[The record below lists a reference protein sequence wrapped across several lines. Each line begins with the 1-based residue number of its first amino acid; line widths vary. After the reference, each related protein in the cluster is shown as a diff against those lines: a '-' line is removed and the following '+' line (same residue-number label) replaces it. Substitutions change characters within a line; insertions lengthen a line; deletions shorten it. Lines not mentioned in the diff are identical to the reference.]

1 MRANEI
7 RDTMTQDTTAKA
19 ATIPAIVAS
28 TPSHNTQADALAS
41 VRAALDMAIVTLSA
55 AAKRR
60 TQTLASADAARARA
74 IEEAEAI
81 RAEAVARAARHASD
95 LRGQIEDRFAAK
107 SSKATNDR
115 ARVVER
121 ARNELSAKAA
131 AAKKDKSEASWL
143 AETVCEAAVTK
154 VRAEHDRL
162 RHRIGEI
169 AQELSQLDASLVQTL
184 GPANAFRLAELTIP
198 PAESV
203 ETASMDAVKSA
214 MEAAA
219 NAVADVGGGGVLK
232 LLRSRASTLD
242 LAVEARAKMAMVR
255 AISERLIEVHGAQR
269 DATIAASKRV
279 RDTEV
284 AQVSAEA
291 AQVVSECE
299 RELAAIV
306 RDADA
311 VYRTKVG
318 EVTVKRDDE
327 WAKVAAWE
335 AEQCELISKA
345 YDQASAAAEQEY
357 TLSTG
362 VVVANALQEEALA
375 RVALRD
381 RMSAARGAL
390 QVTAAA
396 SLEVCPPWNEG
407 LWTSRTHPTV
417 VPSVLPIGRLRL
429 DLTARL
435 NQLDERAVQEA
446 ELTPVI
452 EEPLAMSLPGVQSLL
467 LQHDPAGRAD
477 ALTMLRAL
485 MLRIMAAF
493 PAGKVRFTMADPVA
507 LGQSFAGFMRLSD
520 IEPSP
525 VGQKIW
531 SDPAQIERQLSD
543 LTEHMQT
550 VIQKYLRTDF
560 ATIEDYNVAA
570 GEIAEPYR
578 FIIIADMHAALTEAG
593 AAKLASIIDAG
604 PRCGVYA
611 ILASEIGK
619 KIPPTLSIAALK
631 SKLLQ
636 LSIRDGITSIA
647 DSRFDECV
655 ITLDRPPDDGL
666 AASIL
671 DRVGAAGRNA
681 GRVEV
686 AFERLVPSAAEMWT
700 RSCDTELSIPLG
712 RSGAQ
717 KIQHLKLGMGTRQH
731 ALIAGRTGSGKSTLL
746 HVMISAAALWHSPS
760 ELEFY
765 LIDFKKGVEF
775 KAYCDGTMPHVRA
788 VAIESDREF
797 GLSVLRRLDEEL
809 VQRGDL
815 FRKLRAQDLASAR
828 KLDPS
833 ARLPRVMLLI
843 DEFQEFFVV
852 DDEVASESAL
862 LLDRLVRQGRAFGV
876 HVVLGS
882 QTLAGAY
889 SLARSTLGQ
898 MGVRIVLQC
907 SEADAHLI
915 LGDDND
921 GARLLNRPGEAI
933 YNDAG
938 GLSEGNSPFQ
948 TAWLNDSVRD
958 AQLRR
963 MADRGPS
970 DLPPP
975 VVFEGNAPARL
986 DVSLAALVQV
996 FPDAAVPRAIIGD
1009 AVSIAPPVAAVLRK
1023 RAGSNVLMVGSQSE
1037 PAMGVLAAMCTSLS
1051 RTPRAKII
1059 VVDPTLEDDAM
1070 FGRLGRGLSGCGVS
1084 ARVVNAGAAAAAVRE
1099 CDELVAARHVE
1110 AGGEPTFLVLAGLH
1124 RLRELRKSEDFGFS
1138 LDDDKESPYARLE
1151 RLLRDG
1157 PAVGVWTLAWCDT
1170 LATLERVMARSAIR
1184 EFGLRVLM
1192 QMNASDS
1199 AALMDSSVASHLGA
1213 NRVLLSDMDAGTM
1226 VKARPIE
1233 LPDIATAKRVAA
1245 ILRP

>member
-1 MRANEI
+1 
-7 RDTMTQDTTAKA
+7 MTHNTTEKA
-19 ATIPAIVAS
+19 AQESVGTS
-28 TPSHNTQADALAS
+28 PSPGHDTQASALAL
-41 VRAALDMAIVTLSA
+41 VRASLDAAIATLSA
-55 AAKRR
+55 TAKRR
-60 TQTLASADAARARA
+60 VQTLANADAARARSL
-74 IEEAEAI
+74 EEAQTI
-81 RAEAVARAARHASD
+81 RAEAVARAERHAAD
-95 LRGQIEDRFAAK
+95 LRAQIEDRFAAK

-115 ARVVER
+115 ARAIER
-121 ARNELSAKAA
+121 ARNDLGSRVA
-131 AAKKDKSEASWL
+131 AAKKEKSEASWL
-143 AETVCEAAVTK
+143 AETVCEAAVSK
-154 VRAEHDRL
+154 ARADHDRL
-162 RHRIGEI
+162 RHRVGEI
-169 AQELSQLDASLVQTL
+169 NQDVSLLDAALIQTL
-184 GPANAFRLAELTIP
+184 GPANAAKLAELPAP
-198 PAESV
+198 PTPAI
-203 ETASMDAVKSA
+203 ETASIDLLKAAKD
-214 MEAAA
+214 AAA

-242 LAVEARAKMAMVR
+242 LATDARAKMATVR
-255 AISERLIEVHGAQR
+255 AVGDKLIELSEAHR
-269 DATIAASKRV
+269 DSLVGSAKRV
-279 RDTEV
+279 RDKEI
-284 AQVSAEA
+284 AQVSAAA
-291 AQVVSECE
+291 AQVVAECE
-299 RELAAIV
+299 RELSAIIQG
-306 RDADA
+306 ADSVFRA
-311 VYRTKVG
+311 KQSEITA
-318 EVTVKRDDE
+318 KRDDE
-327 WAKVAAWE
+327 VAKVAAWE
-335 AEQCELISKA
+335 TEQRQMIERS
-345 YDQASAAAEQEY
+345 YEQAATAAEDEH
-357 TLSTG
+357 TLTTS
-362 VVVANALQEEALA
+362 VIIANANQEESLA
-375 RVALRD
+375 RVALRA
-381 RMSAARGAL
+381 RMEEAREALHATSEAAM
-390 QVTAAA
+390 QA
-396 SLEVCPPWNEG
+396 SPPWSDEA
-407 LWTSRTHPTV
+407 WESREHPSH
-417 VPSVLPIGRLRL
+417 VPSVLPIGQLRL
-429 DLTARL
+429 DLSSRISL
-435 NQLDERAVQEA
+435 LDDVSVREA
-446 ELTPVI
+446 ELIPVLD
-452 EEPLAMSLPGVQSLL
+452 EPLAMSLPGRQSLL
-467 LQHDPAGRAD
+467 LQHDAAGRAD
-477 ALTMLRAL
+477 ALTLLRSL
-485 MLRIMAAF
+485 MLRIFGAF
-493 PAGKVRFTMADPVA
+493 PPGKVRFTMADPVA
-507 LGQSFAGFMRLSD
+507 LGQSFAGFMRLSE

-578 FIIIADMHAALTEAG
+578 FIIIADMHVALTEAG

-611 ILASEIGK
+611 ILAGELGK
-619 KIPPTLSIAALK
+619 KLPPTLPLTALK

-636 LSIRDGITSIA
+636 LSTRDGAITIA
-647 DSRFDECV
+647 DNRFDECV
-655 ITLDRPPDDGL
+655 LMLDRPPDDAT
-666 AASIL
+666 AAKLL
-671 DRVGAAGRNA
+671 DQVGAAGRNA

-686 AFERLVPSAAEMWT
+686 AFDRLVPSDAEMWT
-700 RSCDTELSIPLG
+700 RSCATELAIPLG

-717 KIQHLKLGMGTRQH
+717 KIQHLKLGLGTRQH

-746 HVMISAAALWHSPS
+746 HVMISAAALWHAPD

-809 VQRGDL
+809 IKRGDL

-828 KLDPS
+828 RLDPA
-833 ARLPRVMLLI
+833 ARLPRVLLLI

-898 MGVRIVLQC
+898 MGVRIALQC

-963 MADRGPS
+963 MAERAPS
-970 DLPPP
+970 ELPPP

-986 DVSLAALVQV
+986 DVSLAALVQAA
-996 FPDAAVPRAIIGD
+996 PDASIPRAVVGD

-1023 RAGSNVLMVGSQSE
+1023 RAGTNVLMVGSQAE
-1037 PAMGVLAAMCTSLS
+1037 PAMGILAAMCTSLS
-1051 RTPRAKII
+1051 RTPTARII
-1059 VVDPTLEDDAM
+1059 VIDPTLEDDSM
-1070 FGRLGRGLSGCGVS
+1070 HGRISRALSECGVNATVERAASAAAVVRSCDETVS
-1084 ARVVNAGAAAAAVRE
+1084 ARHA
-1099 CDELVAARHVE
+1099 D
-1110 AGGEPTFLVLAGLH
+1110 AGGVPTFLVLAGLH

-1138 LDDDKESPYARLE
+1138 LDDDKDSPYARLE
-1151 RLLRDG
+1151 RVLRDG
-1157 PAVGVWTLAWCDT
+1157 PAVGVWTIAWCDT
-1170 LATLERVMARSAIR
+1170 LATLERSMARGAIR
-1184 EFGLRVLM
+1184 EFGQRVLM

-1199 AALMDSSVASHLGA
+1199 AALMDSSAASHLGA
-1213 NRVLLSDMDAGTM
+1213 NRVLLADADAGTA

-1233 LPDIATAKRVAA
+1233 LADLPTAKRVSA
-1245 ILRP
+1245 ILHR